1 MTDTLEQR
9 AEHWLQFL
17 SLRIALPVLAAVVF
31 LIAWNRGV
39 ALLYGLVALLVGAL
53 VVARI
58 APHFNL
64 RGVTARRDNPA
75 AAHEGDVV
83 AVELE
88 VRASGWRAR
97 YMLEVGDSLPF
108 ADAEQQTPMVFV
120 DRLKGA
126 VTLRHEVRCDLRG
139 EHELGPLQ
147 VATSYPL
154 GIHRVQRTI
163 PDSAGRILVYPQP
176 FPIHAL
182 PLIGA
187 SQSPIMGMQA
197 ASVSG
202 GNDRF
207 FGVREYRHGDN
218 PRHIHWAATAR
229 RGELIVK
236 EYEFVQNTQ
245 VVIVLDLRRDAQYG
259 EGKHSTLEY
268 AVKIAA
274 SVARFALAGNHGVG
288 LLGFGAHPV
297 EVPLGRGSGHYQ
309 TILETLARVRAD
321 GNTPYL
327 TALHEAAG
335 RLPGGGIL
343 FLFEHDPWQRTAERQ
358 QMFSHHIR
366 PLRVRFD
373 GASFEREPGKQS
385 KRPAGQAG
393 GTTYF
398 VRNGDDLAR
407 VFAA

>member
-1 MTDTLEQR
+1 MADTLEQR
-9 AEHWLQFL
+9 VEYWLQFL
-17 SLRIALPVLAAVVF
+17 SLRVALPVVAGVVF

-39 ALLYGLVALLVGAL
+39 ALLYGLVALLAGAL
-53 VVARI
+53 AVARV

-64 RGVTARRDNPA
+64 RGVTARRENPA

-83 AVELE
+83 ALELGL
-88 VRASGWRAR
+88 RASGWRAR
-97 YMLEVGDSLPF
+97 YMLEVSDSLPF
-108 ADAEQQTPMVFV
+108 ADAEQQSPMVFV

-139 EHELGPLQ
+139 EHVLGPLSL
-147 VATSYPL
+147 ATSYPL
-154 GIHRVQRTI
+154 GIHRARRTV
-163 PDSAGRILVYPQP
+163 PDSSGKILVYPKP

-182 PLIGA
+182 PLLGA

-197 ASVSG
+197 ASISG

-236 EYEFVQNTQ
+236 EYEFVQSTEL
-245 VVIVLDLRRDAQYG
+245 VVVLDLRRDAQYG

-288 LLGFGAHPV
+288 LLGFGARPV
-297 EVPLGRGSGHYQ
+297 EVPVGRGAGHYQ

-327 TALHEAAG
+327 AALREAAG

-343 FLFEHDPWQRTAERQ
+343 FLFEHDGWQPAAERQ

-373 GASFEREPGKQS
+373 GPSFERAPGGAGARPPGKMS
-385 KRPAGQAG
+385 